1 MASFVLKGKTFPVSR
16 ALTKRVS
23 WYMPA
28 PSPRCFP
35 PGMRVGYA
43 IAPKEIIA
51 KMTVCKQT
59 EDVHTNIWAQAVANE
74 FMCKYDYVRGSPCQ
88 NPQNL

>member
-23 WYMPA
+23 WYMPT
-28 PSPRCFP
+28 PSPKVLSRNEGRICNCAE
-35 PGMRVGYA
+35 GNNR
-43 IAPKEIIA
+43 

-59 EDVHTNIWAQAVANE
+59 EDVHTNIWAQAV
-74 FMCKYDYVRGSPCQ
+74 CKRVYVQ
-88 NPQNL
+88 I